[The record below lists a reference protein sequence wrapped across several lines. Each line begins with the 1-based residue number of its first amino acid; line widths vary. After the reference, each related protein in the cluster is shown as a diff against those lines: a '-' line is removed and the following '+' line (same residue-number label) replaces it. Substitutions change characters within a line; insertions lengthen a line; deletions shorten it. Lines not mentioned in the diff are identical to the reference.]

1 MERLNNAKISFNFN
15 LREKSKK
22 TATQIYC
29 VVRVNN
35 RQIKIP
41 CGLKVNPWQWNKQ
54 KQICL
59 IGGNMMDAEKENNIN
74 ANRKINEMRCKFDD
88 IILYLCGGSVTE
100 TTEIEGFIKKELNIY
115 TEQTNNK
122 IMANYNAIP
131 PKRTITATTLLKKA
145 FAIYYDGAKES
156 TTHTQNVRLE
166 TFFNYVKETK
176 KFDTPKLLTQEGLND
191 YKEYLMNGEVKRS
204 ANVIN
209 QLCQLIARLIND
221 ILSVNNE
228 FRRYKIGMVR
238 YVNVEDKRRHNE
250 TKKRALTEN
259 EIKAIVNC
267 DTLTEKE
274 KEFRDM
280 FVLQLNCGLREGDL
294 HKLFNGD
301 YKTQQIKDITTYIV
315 NTQKE
320 GITAVIIANE
330 TITSIQNKYK
340 NGFKFVKF
348 GKSFNATYNK
358 ALKQI
363 CKKASLTSEEV
374 YYVDVA
380 GKKVKKINKLCD
392 IISNHFARHTFV
404 TLKLREGYNAEEVSK
419 MTGHADER
427 MINEIYQHLTEEDK
441 ANKVIAAQKR
451 ISSAKGNETISN
463 DSVIVQQAKQNF
475 ILQKENE
482 ITNFLKNLYSKE
494 HAIMGNI
501 MLYCSTMEIKNCG
514 ADMGKAFNLCF
525 GGFPNMEE
533 REQIYDGVDMF
544 NLVNM
549 RLKKYRYKLTSN
561 FELEPNI

>member
-1 MERLNNAKISFNFN
+1 MLNSAKISFNFN
-15 LREKSKK
+15 LRERTKK

-29 VVRVNN
+29 VVRVNK

-41 CGLKVNPWQWNKQ
+41 CGIKVNPWQWDKQ

-59 IGGNMMDAEKENNIN
+59 IGGNMMDNEKANNISV
-74 ANRKINEMRCKFDD
+74 NRKINEMRCKFDD
-88 IILYLCGGSVTE
+88 IILYICGGSVTE
-100 TTEIEGFIKKELNIY
+100 TTEIEEIIKKELNIY
-115 TEQTNNK
+115 TAHTNK
-122 IMANYNAIP
+122 IIMANYNAIP

-166 TFFNYVKETK
+166 TFFNYIKETK

-191 YKEYLMNGEVKRS
+191 YKEYLINGEVKRS

-238 YVNVEDKRRHNE
+238 YVNIDDKRRHDE

-259 EIKAIVNC
+259 EIKAIINC

-274 KEFRDM
+274 KEFRDI
-280 FVLQLNCGLREGDL
+280 FVMQLNCGLRESDL
-294 HKLFNGD
+294 HKMFNGD
-301 YKTQQIKDITTYIV
+301 YKTQKIEGITTYIV

-320 GITAVIIANE
+320 GITAAILINE
-330 TITSIQNKYK
+330 TIKNIQNKYK
-340 NGFKFVKF
+340 NGFRFAKF
-348 GKSFNATYNK
+348 GKSFNAIYNK

-363 CKKASLTSEEV
+363 FNKAGLTSEEV
-374 YYVDVA
+374 YYEDVA
-380 GKKVKKINKLCD
+380 GKKVQKTNKLCD

-404 TLKLREGYNAEEVSK
+404 TQKLREGYNADEVSK

-451 ISSAKGNETISN
+451 ISAKGNETISN
-463 DSVIVQQAKQNF
+463 DSVIVQQAKKNF
-475 ILQKENE
+475 MLEKENE
-482 ITNFLKNLYSKE
+482 ITNFLKNLYSNK
-494 HAIMGNI
+494 HAIMGCI
-501 MLYCSTMEIKNCG
+501 MIYCSTYEIKDCG
-514 ADMGKAFNLCF
+514 ADMGKAFNLLF

-533 REQIYDGVDMF
+533 REQIYNGANMF
-544 NLVNM
+544 DLVNV
-549 RLKKYRYKLTSN
+549 RLKKYRYRLTTN
-561 FELEPNI
+561 FELKP

>member
-1 MERLNNAKISFNFN
+1 MEMLNNAKVSFNFN
-15 LREKSKK
+15 LREKTKK

-29 VVRVNN
+29 VVRVNK

-41 CGLKVNPWQWNKQ
+41 LGLKVNPWQWNKQ

-59 IGGNMMDAEKENNIN
+59 IGGNMMDAEMENNIN

-88 IILYLCGGSVTE
+88 IILYICGGSVTE
-100 TTEIEGFIKKELNIY
+100 TTEIEGYIKKELNIF

-156 TTHTQNVRLE
+156 TTHTQNVRLQ
-166 TFFNYVKETK
+166 TFFNYIKETNK
-176 KFDTPKLLTQEGLND
+176 YDTPKLLTQEGLND

-238 YVNVEDKRRHNE
+238 YVNIDDKRRHDE

-259 EIKAIVNC
+259 EINAIVNC

-274 KEFRDM
+274 KEFRDV

-294 HKLFNGD
+294 HKMFNGD
-301 YKTQQIKDITTYIV
+301 YKTQQIKGITTYIV

-348 GKSFNATYNK
+348 GKSFNATYNQ

-374 YYVDVA
+374 YYIDVA
-380 GKKVKKINKLCD
+380 GKKVKKTNKLCD

-494 HAIMGNI
+494 HEIKGNI
-501 MLYCSTMEIKNCG
+501 MFYCSTMEIKNCG
-514 ADMGKAFNLCF
+514 ADMEKAFNLLF
-525 GGFPNMEE
+525 GGFPNMQE
-533 REQIYDGVDMF
+533 RELIYNGADCLD
-544 NLVNM
+544 LVNL
-549 RLKKYRYKLTSN
+549 RLRKYGYKLTEN
-561 FELEPNI
+561 FELEPNY